1 MHIRGPI
8 RTRTRVQSFGM
19 RMRRPLGL
27 QPTRSVTV
35 ILYPYMLTRPLMN
48 CTQIERLIFETVH
61 SARTVWCSI
70 NSPTSNDFPNRL
82 TTRLV
87 AIFTYVNEQCIVIVD
102 GVAGIWYFYS

>member
-1 MHIRGPI
+1 
-8 RTRTRVQSFGM
+8 
-19 RMRRPLGL
+19 MRRPLGH

-35 ILYPYMLTRPLMN
+35 ILYPNMLARSLMN
-48 CTQIERLIFETVH
+48 CTQIARLIFETVH
-61 SARTVWCSI
+61 SARTVCCPI
-70 NSPTSNDFPNRL
+70 DRPTCHDFPNWQ